1 MPMNEP
7 AKSVSIS
14 WPAMLL
20 CGMPL
25 IYYLFTLLFYVCSSM
40 SLGQWADTM
49 GGDDPKSFFAGIPAC
64 LSIILMIL
72 SFAVAPL
79 VVFVGYRKK
88 RFTGNLLL
96 YSISLAL
103 CIILF
108 RLVTPWLGMWIMD

>member
-1 MPMNEP
+1 MKES
-7 AKSVSIS
+7 AKSVSIN

-25 IYYLFTLLFYVCSSM
+25 IHYLFTLLFYVCSSM

-49 GGDDPKSFFAGIPAC
+49 GGDDPKFFFAGIPAF

-79 VVFVGYRKK
+79 VVFVGYR
-88 RFTGNLLL
+88 NQ
-96 YSISLAL
+96 SIARHVLMYGICLTL

-108 RLVTPWLGMWIMD
+108 RFVTPWLGMWIAD